1 MEIDKIY
8 KEVLIEKLKTPEKW
22 TVFKDDIISTLY
34 YRINCFDDKE
44 IYFKITVSDDR
55 YDGHT
60 VYVSKD
66 EMAGG
71 MKLSITMFKIEI
83 GFFEIKMESLIDK
96 LRKYYKKKKIEEEKA
111 RDIKLKESL
120 LPITILRSFK
130 IRKIKKSL

>member
-22 TVFKDDIISTLY
+22 VVFRDDLISTLY

>member
-8 KEVLIEKLKTPEKW
+8 KEVLIEKLRKPEKW

-96 LRKYYKKKKIEEEKA
+96 LRKY
-111 RDIKLKESL
+111 L
-120 LPITILRSFK
+120 
-130 IRKIKKSL
+130 